1 MSGLIDGE
9 GTFSTSIIKSQKYK
23 SGWTLKTWFQITLHS
38 KDYSLLLDLQIF
50 FGGVGSVIK
59 KTKPAVTY
67 SVSSIKDLTNIIIP
81 HFDNFPLLSKKAAD
95 FILFKQ
101 ILELMRNKAHLT
113 REGIQEILKIK
124 ASMNLGLSDAV
135 KYEFCSITPIIR
147 PLIIT
152 TKIQNPNW
160 LAGFVSGEGNFFI
173 NIKNSNSHK
182 IGQLVFLSFN
192 ITQHERDTN
201 LMELIIKYLGC
212 GNIYKKT
219 KQSKIIDLRVYKFE
233 DITKKIIPF
242 FEKYPIRGIKHLD
255 YLDFLEGAKLMCSGK
270 HLLKEGLEQIR
281 KIKNRMNKSR
291 EH

>member
-1 MSGLIDGE
+1 
-9 GTFSTSIIKSQKYK
+9 
-23 SGWTLKTWFQITLHS
+23 LHS

-101 ILELMRNKAHLT
+101 IIELMRNKAHLT

-135 KYEFCSITPIIR
+135 KYEFSSITPIIR

-152 TKIQNPNW
+152 TKIQNPN
-160 LAGFVSGEGNFFI
+160 
-173 NIKNSNSHK
+173 
-182 IGQLVFLSFN
+182 
-192 ITQHERDTN
+192 
-201 LMELIIKYLGC
+201 
-212 GNIYKKT
+212 
-219 KQSKIIDLRVYKFE
+219 
-233 DITKKIIPF
+233 
-242 FEKYPIRGIKHLD
+242 
-255 YLDFLEGAKLMCSGK
+255 
-270 HLLKEGLEQIR
+270 
-281 KIKNRMNKSR
+281 
-291 EH
+291 

>member
-1 MSGLIDGE
+1 
-9 GTFSTSIIKSQKYK
+9 
-23 SGWTLKTWFQITLHS
+23 LHS

-113 REGIQEILKIK
+113 IEGIQEIIKIK

-135 KYEFCSITPIIR
+135 KSEFNKITPIIR

-152 TKIQNPNW
+152 TKIINPN
-160 LAGFVSGEGNFFI
+160 
-173 NIKNSNSHK
+173 
-182 IGQLVFLSFN
+182 
-192 ITQHERDTN
+192 
-201 LMELIIKYLGC
+201 
-212 GNIYKKT
+212 
-219 KQSKIIDLRVYKFE
+219 
-233 DITKKIIPF
+233 
-242 FEKYPIRGIKHLD
+242 
-255 YLDFLEGAKLMCSGK
+255 
-270 HLLKEGLEQIR
+270 
-281 KIKNRMNKSR
+281 
-291 EH
+291 